1 MGIDRYEMKK
11 PRGFQ
16 RHIRRVEGWLSD
28 HSRMNRLLTQ
38 ATAKLKSK
46 FKSPSDIRNDLTDFI
61 GLVKAYING
70 EYRDVSY
77 KVILWTAAGILYF
90 VNPFDVIPD
99 FIPASGLLDDI
110 GVVQFVL
117 SKYSAE
123 IKKYRTYRLQNEKE
137 TSEDASES

>member
-1 MGIDRYEMKK
+1 MKQ
-11 PRGFQ
+11 PRGFK
-16 RHIRRVEGWLSD
+16 RHIKRVEGWLGD
-28 HSRMNRLLTQ
+28 HARMSRLLTQ

-61 GLVKAYING
+61 ALVKAYING

-90 VNPFDVIPD
+90 VNPFDVVPD
-99 FIPASGLLDDI
+99 FIPATGLLDDI

-117 SKYSAE
+117 SRYSKE
-123 IKKYRTYRLQNEKE
+123 IVKFRNYRLDQKKE
-137 TSEDASES
+137 TPDGASES